1 METIQ
6 LILNEIIDIG
16 GNNGIIIAGLV
27 VSLFVIYKIASAANC
42 TCLEAI
48 LLDKKEK
55 KELEVERMALFAML
69 FTFVNFFAMLERF
82 IIAVVII
89 GVLVLSI
96 AIIVYEKKQK
106 QQENEELSYYY
117 ERKVQELML
126 MYIMLIMPIVSV
138 IIQLTY
144 PSLAR

>member
-69 FTFVNFFAMLERF
+69 FTFVNFFCNAGEIYYRGRDYRS
-82 IIAVVII
+82 V
-89 GVLVLSI
+89 SI
-96 AIIVYEKKQK
+96 KY
-106 QQENEELSYYY
+106 SYYC
-117 ERKVQELML
+117 L
-126 MYIMLIMPIVSV
+126 
-138 IIQLTY
+138 
-144 PSLAR
+144 

>member
-6 LILNEIIDIG
+6 VILNKIIDIG

-55 KELEVERMALFAML
+55 R
-69 FTFVNFFAMLERF
+69 N
-82 IIAVVII
+82 
-89 GVLVLSI
+89 
-96 AIIVYEKKQK
+96 
-106 QQENEELSYYY
+106 
-117 ERKVQELML
+117 
-126 MYIMLIMPIVSV
+126 
-138 IIQLTY
+138 
-144 PSLAR
+144 

>member
-106 QQENEELSYYY
+106 QQENEELSYD
-117 ERKVQELML
+117 
-126 MYIMLIMPIVSV
+126 
-138 IIQLTY
+138 
-144 PSLAR
+144 

>member
-138 IIQLTY
+138 IIQLTFL
-144 PSLAR
+144 PI

>member
-96 AIIVYEKKQK
+96 AIIVYEKNKSNK
-106 QQENEELSYYY
+106 KTKNYPI
-117 ERKVQELML
+117 
-126 MYIMLIMPIVSV
+126 IMKEK
-138 IIQLTY
+138 Y
-144 PSLAR
+144 KN

>member
-48 LLDKKEK
+48 LLDKKK
-55 KELEVERMALFAML
+55 KGIRSGEDG
-69 FTFVNFFAMLERF
+69 TFCNVVHFCKFFCNAGEIYYRGRDYRS
-82 IIAVVII
+82 V
-89 GVLVLSI
+89 SI
-96 AIIVYEKKQK
+96 KY
-106 QQENEELSYYY
+106 SYYC
-117 ERKVQELML
+117 L
-126 MYIMLIMPIVSV
+126 
-138 IIQLTY
+138 
-144 PSLAR
+144 

>member
-117 ERKVQELML
+117 ERKVQAFIEFCGERADTCNGSSMFWVGL
-126 MYIMLIMPIVSV
+126 V
-138 IIQLTY
+138 
-144 PSLAR
+144 

>member
-106 QQENEELSYYY
+106 QQEN
-117 ERKVQELML
+117 
-126 MYIMLIMPIVSV
+126 
-138 IIQLTY
+138 
-144 PSLAR
+144 

>member
-106 QQENEELSYYY
+106 QQENEELSYDYF
-117 ERKVQELML
+117 LL
-126 MYIMLIMPIVSV
+126 GTL
-138 IIQLTY
+138 
-144 PSLAR
+144 

>member
-1 METIQ
+1 M
-6 LILNEIIDIG
+6 
-16 GNNGIIIAGLV
+16 
-27 VSLFVIYKIASAANC
+27 
-42 TCLEAI
+42 EAI

-144 PSLAR
+144 PSLARGILCCYSRANRDTCC

>member
-126 MYIMLIMPIVSV
+126 MYIMLIMP
-138 IIQLTY
+138 
-144 PSLAR
+144 R

>member
-138 IIQLTY
+138 II
-144 PSLAR
+144 

>member
-6 LILNEIIDIG
+6 VILNKIIDIG

-69 FTFVNFFAMLERF
+69 FTFVNFFAMLERLLF
-82 IIAVVII
+82 MRKNKSNKKTKNYPII
-89 GVLVLSI
+89 LK
-96 AIIVYEKKQK
+96 EKYK
-106 QQENEELSYYY
+106 N
-117 ERKVQELML
+117 
-126 MYIMLIMPIVSV
+126 
-138 IIQLTY
+138 
-144 PSLAR
+144 

>member
-144 PSLAR
+144 P